1 MKSHAIRR
9 WRHHIPWPKDQPEPD
24 GSWRNECPCGNPAP
38 CSEHPGLKS
47 FVRYYKPQHPEYQ
60 FGLKQYNVPY
70 YKPTAEEI
78 GCTQAALDRSC
89 DLFADNPRMKDPPD
103 PRFHPKWLKHPES

>member
-1 MKSHAIRR
+1 MAQRS
-9 WRHHIPWPKDQPEPD
+9 
-24 GSWRNECPCGNPAP
+24 PCGNPAP
-38 CSEHPGLKS
+38 CSDHPELKGR
-47 FVRYYKPQHPEYQ
+47 VRCYKPQHPDYQ
-60 FGLKQYNVPY
+60 AGLKEFNVPY

-103 PRFHPKWLKHPES
+103 PRFAPYWLKSPS